1 MPRRA
6 LSPALGAAV
15 HALLPLP
22 LVPAL
27 HIFTASKQP
36 WVALPAD
43 TPAFAAYC
51 EREQLWPAQSLARRQ
66 AILPLIEA
74 YQASRTK

>member
-1 MPRRA
+1 M
-6 LSPALGAAV
+6 
-15 HALLPLP
+15 
-22 LVPAL
+22 PAL

-36 WVALPAD
+36 WVVLPAD
-43 TPAFAAYC
+43 TPAFAEYH

-74 YQASRTK
+74 CQASRIK